1 MFRSVPT
8 QIQKQIP
15 VTQNTEKLK
24 RQTDASIQTD
34 RNVQNNPKFICQKIS
49 IILKNKAFLLRLSI
63 LAFLQKAKKYSHPIN
78 SSHLIG
84 ESGSRIIFPFSKP
97 RLFLGTPSHR
107 SWGTALLSLLTVPV
121 LWLLERRFKF
131 RLHRSVFSL
140 TTNKFALQH

>member
-49 IILKNKAFLLRLSI
+49 IILKNKAFLLSLSI
-63 LAFLQKAKKYSHPIN
+63 LAFLQKAKKYSHPI
-78 SSHLIG
+78 
-84 ESGSRIIFPFSKP
+84 R
-97 RLFLGTPSHR
+97 
-107 SWGTALLSLLTVPV
+107 
-121 LWLLERRFKF
+121 
-131 RLHRSVFSL
+131 
-140 TTNKFALQH
+140 